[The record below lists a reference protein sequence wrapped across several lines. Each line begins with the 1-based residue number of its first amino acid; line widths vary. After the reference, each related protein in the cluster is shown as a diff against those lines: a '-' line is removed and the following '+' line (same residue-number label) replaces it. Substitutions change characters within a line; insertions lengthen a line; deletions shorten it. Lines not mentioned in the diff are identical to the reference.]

1 MKADILDQ
9 DFIDEESESIERV
22 VLSETVKERIL
33 QWIREGDLLPGSRII
48 ETRIARRLGVS
59 QAPVREALR
68 TLETLGVVESRPHQ
82 GTRVRRASKKELID
96 AIQVRRE
103 LEVLAGRIAAARMD
117 IGCIE
122 QLDKYIAQMIAA
134 ASRGD
139 ALELSRKNVAFHAA
153 IIDAADNVP
162 LKRAWQ
168 QLDPLLRTYMTI
180 TLPGV
185 DLNWIAQ
192 RHIKIFN
199 ALQERN
205 PELAEQVI
213 REHLEEVEA
222 QTTQAV
228 DHNGEVNVPLDLG

>member
-1 MKADILDQ
+1 MATDVRNLE
-9 DFIDEESESIERV
+9 FIQEESELIERV
-22 VLSETVKERIL
+22 ILSETVKERIL

-48 ETRIARRLGVS
+48 ETKIARRLGVS

-68 TLETLGVVESRPHQ
+68 TLESLGVVETRPHQ

-96 AIQVRRE
+96 AIQVRCE
-103 LEVLAGRIAAARMD
+103 LEVLAGKIAATRID
-117 IGCIE
+117 LRCIE
-122 QLDKYIAQMIAA
+122 ELDRFIAQMIAA

-153 IIDAADNVP
+153 IIDAADNIP

-192 RHIKIFN
+192 RHIKIFE
-199 ALQERN
+199 ALKERN
-205 PELAEQVI
+205 PDLAEKVI
-213 REHLEEVEA
+213 REHLEEVEL
-222 QTTQAV
+222 QTIQAV
-228 DHNGEVNVPLDLG
+228 DS